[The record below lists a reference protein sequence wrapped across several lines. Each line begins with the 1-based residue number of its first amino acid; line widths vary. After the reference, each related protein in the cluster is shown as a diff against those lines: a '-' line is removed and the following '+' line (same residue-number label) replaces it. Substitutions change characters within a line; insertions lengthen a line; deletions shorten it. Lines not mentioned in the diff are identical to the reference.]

1 MNNSKLMNVSS
12 DRVVGSTQAVPRFR
26 AARWLHSFSTSLTE
40 TPQEWF
46 TIDAAAMW
54 PSLQPFAAEL
64 ELAAPLAAGEAPL
77 AMGAEVIFVRPCI
90 FLY

>member
-1 MNNSKLMNVSS
+1 M
-12 DRVVGSTQAVPRFR
+12 TQP
-26 AARWLHSFSTSLTE
+26 
-40 TPQEWF
+40 PP
-46 TIDAAAMW
+46 IDAAAMW